1 MDHGGQMEEKG
12 IGFEGRREKKEKEM
26 KREKM
31 TEEGEKRREN
41 PQ

>member
-1 MDHGGQMEEKG
+1 MGHGDKREEKV
-12 IGFEGRREKKEKEM
+12 IGFGGRREKREKET